1 MLGVGRCGF
10 LLQGFRAR
18 ERDDL
23 TSSIPGT
30 LLHHVISSSFVN
42 FMLEAEALGPHILS
56 RAAQSCEEWPEA
68 RETWSSHLISLH
80 HLAGQD
86 VQPSRII
93 SEYRAGHKVLNKL
106 LLPKHS
112 LDKLQRKMEVPKE
125 NSRTDASDI
134 ISIIH
139 TKQSSRRLPVEA
151 TPPSSSLG
159 GETLQSDSP
168 GT

>member
-1 MLGVGRCGF
+1 MLGVGRCGSCCRHW
-10 LLQGFRAR
+10 LAIEGFRAR

-42 FMLEAEALGPHILS
+42 FMLEAEALGPHTLS

-68 RETWSSHLISLH
+68 GETWSSHLISLH

-93 SEYRAGHKVLNKL
+93 SEYRAGHKVLNQL

-112 LDKLQRKMEVPKE
+112 LEKLQRKWKYQRKILEEMQV
-125 NSRTDASDI
+125 I
-134 ISIIH
+134 
-139 TKQSSRRLPVEA
+139 
-151 TPPSSSLG
+151 
-159 GETLQSDSP
+159 
-168 GT
+168 